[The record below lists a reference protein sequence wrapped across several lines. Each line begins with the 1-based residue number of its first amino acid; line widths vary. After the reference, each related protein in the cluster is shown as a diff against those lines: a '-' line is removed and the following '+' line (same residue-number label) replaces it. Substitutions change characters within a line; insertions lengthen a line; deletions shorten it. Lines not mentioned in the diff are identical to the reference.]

1 MLFALTISICCTG
14 CIVCIIKC
22 VTIIVQFTCPVPQIT
37 PLEDD
42 EENPNVPIVE
52 LQEKSDIPIADATYT
67 QSTVVIAN
75 MV

>member
-1 MLFALTISICCTG
+1 
-14 CIVCIIKC
+14 
-22 VTIIVQFTCPVPQIT
+22 
-37 PLEDD
+37 
-42 EENPNVPIVE
+42 EENTNVPIVE